1 MRKLYLVLGL
11 ALMMVSTSYG
21 QGLGLYS
28 ITGKGG
34 LLLPEDPWETGFTIG
49 AKADLGEVYE
59 NVRLHPVV
67 EYWSS
72 GYTIGEF
79 DYNLSNFQLGAEA
92 HYAIGNVKG
101 LYAGAGLVL
110 NFVSIDLPTVS
121 SFGFTA
127 GGGTASNTDFGL
139 TVLGGYEFPL
149 AGMTGVAEAKY
160 NLTDVSALA
169 ITFGVK
175 FDMKK

>member
-1 MRKLYLVLGL
+1 VRKLFLILGL
-11 ALMMVSTSYG
+11 AIMMVSTSYG

-72 GYTIGEF
+72 GYSIGEF
-79 DYNLSNFQLGAEA
+79 DYNLSNLQLGAEA
-92 HYAIGNVKG
+92 HYAIAGIKG
-101 LYAGAGLVL
+101 LYAGAGLAL
-110 NFVSIDLPTVS
+110 NFVSIEVPTFIG
-121 SFGFTA
+121 FGST
-127 GGGTASNTDFGL
+127 GSTSVSNTNFGV

-149 AGMTGVAEAKY
+149 GGMTGVAEAKY

-169 ITFGVK
+169 ITFGIK
-175 FDMKK
+175 FNMKK